1 MLTELMLEELE
12 AALKSHDWY
21 YNYSDDHGSWQ
32 KGNIEEKT
40 ISRLMR
46 ELLDAGFGEEAA
58 ELYNSISP
66 NCDTHRFTHGDK
78 VTVVTVQEGA
88 YHYEFL
94 TEEEYESNG
103 GDL

>member
-1 MLTELMLEELE
+1 MLEELE

-21 YNYSDDHGSWQ
+21 YNYSDDYGAWQ
-32 KGNIEEKT
+32 KGSTESKA
-40 ISRLMR
+40 ISKLMQQ
-46 ELLDAGFGEEAA
+46 LLADGFGDEAA
-58 ELYNSISP
+58 ELYNNLSP

-94 TEEEYESNG
+94 TEDEYNSNG